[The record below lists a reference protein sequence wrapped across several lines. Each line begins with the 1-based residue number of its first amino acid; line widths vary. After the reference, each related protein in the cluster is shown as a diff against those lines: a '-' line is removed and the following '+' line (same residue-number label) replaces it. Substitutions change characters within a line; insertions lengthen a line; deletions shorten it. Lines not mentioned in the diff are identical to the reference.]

1 MLATLSLSHVD
12 VTLLVLAHVISSR
25 VGTSFYT
32 QEMDQSEIA
41 FKMVKENLS
50 VVVGQLDDIRK
61 NPKKFICL
69 NDDLDHSLE

>member
-1 MLATLSLSHVD
+1 
-12 VTLLVLAHVISSR
+12 
-25 VGTSFYT
+25 
-32 QEMDQSEIA
+32 MDQSEIA

-69 NDDLDHSLE
+69 NDDLDHSLEWVHHHQWLWLFLEPQKVLF